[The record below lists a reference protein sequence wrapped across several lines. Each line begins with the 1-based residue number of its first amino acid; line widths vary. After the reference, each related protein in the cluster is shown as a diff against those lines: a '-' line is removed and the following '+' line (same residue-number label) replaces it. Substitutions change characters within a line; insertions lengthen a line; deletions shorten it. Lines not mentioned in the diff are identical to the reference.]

1 MNGQSQFQPK
11 CPTCG
16 SPSVQKISAGKKIA
30 GGAMFGIFSSSVR
43 KTYECKNCGYKW

>member
-1 MNGQSQFQPK
+1 MVNQTYQPK

-16 SPSVQKISAGKKIA
+16 SPNVQKISLTKKA
-30 GGAMFGIFSSSVR
+30 VGGAMFGIFSSSVR